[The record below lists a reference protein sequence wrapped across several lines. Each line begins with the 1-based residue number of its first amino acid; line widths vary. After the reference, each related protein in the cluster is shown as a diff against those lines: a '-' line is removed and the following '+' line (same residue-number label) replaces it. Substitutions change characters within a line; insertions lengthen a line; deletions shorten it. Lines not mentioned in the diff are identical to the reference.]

1 MAKKYYWM
9 KLREDFFDDDTI
21 EWLEEQ
27 PNGKE
32 YSLFYLKLCLKS
44 VKTNGMLI
52 RNVGNIF
59 VPYDTKKLSEITH
72 TDYDTAVVAMEIFK
86 NIGLVDILEGGQIN
100 IPRMEEMI
108 GSETDKAAMMRKIR
122 QQKKCLDGN
131 NVTPMLPGESNNNI
145 SPNLPEESGNNVT
158 TVLPECYRDVP
169 AMLPEENGN
178 IETTMFLGESGNNV
192 TPMLPESSHNV
203 TQRLENRDRY
213 INNIIVEPPAQPCP
227 GTQKPKCRIGEFEY
241 KCVDILVASCKA
253 LFPNSKVPSTEA
265 EREKWA
271 VEIERMKRLDERNE
285 SDILEALTYA
295 TTDNFWKS
303 NIRSTK
309 KFREKFE
316 TLIIQSRGRVPR
328 ENQQAHNRF
337 QNFSQRQYDYGE
349 LEQKILNAQWKG
361 AGDEKV

>member
-122 QQKKCLDGN
+122 EQKKILEGN
-131 NVTPMLPGESNNNI
+131 NVTKMLPEKGNSNI
-145 SPNLPEESGNNVT
+145 IKNLPE
-158 TVLPECYRDVP
+158 
-169 AMLPEENGN
+169 
-178 IETTMFLGESGNNV
+178 ESGNNV
-192 TPMLPESSHNV
+192 TPMLPESYQKVSTMLPEESGNIETTRMPEGSGNNVTGKLPESSHNV
-203 TQRLENRDRY
+203 TQRIENRDRD
-213 INNIIVEPPAQPCP
+213 INIIVEPPAQPCP
-227 GTQKPKCRIGEFEY
+227 GTKRSKCRIGEFEY
-241 KCVDILVASCKA
+241 KCVDILVASCKK

-265 EREKWA
+265 ERERWA

-316 TLIIQSRGRVPR
+316 TLIIQSRGK
-328 ENQQAHNRF
+328 ATTDNRQTPSKF
-337 QNFSQRQYDYGE
+337 QNFHQREYDYGA
-349 LEQKILNAQWKG
+349 LEQKLLNAEMKG
-361 AGDEKV
+361 AGNEK

>member
-9 KLREDFFDDDTI
+9 KLREDFFEDDTM

-32 YSLFYLKLCLKS
+32 YALFYLKLCLKS
-44 VKTNGMLI
+44 VKTNGLLV

-59 VPYDTKKLSEITH
+59 VPYDTRKLAEITH
-72 TDYDTAVVAMEIFK
+72 TDFDTAVVAMEIFK
-86 NIGLVDILEGGQIN
+86 NIGLVEILEGGQIN

-122 QQKKCLDGN
+122 EQKKFLAGNNVTKMLPEKGNSNINKNLPEGSGN
-131 NVTPMLPGESNNNI
+131 NVTPVLPECYRDVTPMLPEENDNTETTM
-145 SPNLPEESGNNVT
+145 LPEESGNNVT
-158 TVLPECYRDVP
+158 QMLPEC
-169 AMLPEENGN
+169 
-178 IETTMFLGESGNNV
+178 
-192 TPMLPESSHNV
+192 SHNV

-213 INNIIVEPPAQPCP
+213 INNIIVEPLAQPCP

-241 KCVDILVASCKA
+241 KCVDILVASCKKS
-253 LFPNSKVPSTEA
+253 FPNSKVPSTEA

-295 TTDNFWKS
+295 TTDSFWKS

-309 KFREKFE
+309 KFRDKFE
-316 TLIIQSRGRVPR
+316 TLIVQSRGK
-328 ENQQAHNRF
+328 ATTDNRQTPSKF
-337 QNFSQRQYDYGE
+337 QNFHQREYDYGA
-349 LEQKILNAQWKG
+349 LEQKLLNAEMKG
-361 AGDEKV
+361 AGNKK